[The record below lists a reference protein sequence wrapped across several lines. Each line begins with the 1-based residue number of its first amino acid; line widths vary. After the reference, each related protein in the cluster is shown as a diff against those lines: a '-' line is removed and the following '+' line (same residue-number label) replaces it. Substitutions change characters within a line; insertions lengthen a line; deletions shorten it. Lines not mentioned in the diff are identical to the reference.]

1 MELRIRNPDLKPI
14 EYGFQNPQYRE
25 NVQEISKT
33 CTLEKANVQ
42 NHDNLLKWSANDEV
56 RQLPAIVLNAT
67 VSLQLLAT
75 STKTEDT

>member
-42 NHDNLLKWSANDEV
+42 NHDNLLKWCANDEV

-75 STKTEDT
+75 STKTEET